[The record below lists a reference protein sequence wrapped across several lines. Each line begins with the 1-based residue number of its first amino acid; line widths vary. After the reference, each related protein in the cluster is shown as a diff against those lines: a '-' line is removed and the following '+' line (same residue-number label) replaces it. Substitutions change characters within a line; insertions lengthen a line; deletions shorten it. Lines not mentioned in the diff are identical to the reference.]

1 MDYPLLLGGEE
12 RGILKLERQGLYTL
26 IEAAAPGAEGLVRLW
41 VQGGGEE
48 TYLGVMEPR
57 SGGLYLRRKL
67 SRLEMSGFPEKIER
81 ASDSR
86 LEEVYIIKEQ
96 ATEKD
101 GGEPCPGEEFG
112 EGIEKEAPAGRGE
125 KQPEEDGT
133 PPGLYRGREEE
144 APGGRGEKQPE
155 EDGTPP
161 GLYRGRE
168 EEAPGGRG
176 EKQPGENGAGQPPED
191 RMREEA
197 QLSLNKALEAQEEL
211 LWTARRDGSLIARVG
226 EHYLVAL
233 PARLRSLPPG
243 ARLRRI
249 GGREYLLFVY

>member
-112 EGIEKEAPAGRGE
+112 EGIEKEAPAGREE

-133 PPGLYRGREEE
+133 PPGLCRGREEE
-144 APGGRGEKQPE
+144 AP
-155 EDGTPP
+155 D
-161 GLYRGRE
+161 GRE
-168 EEAPGGRG
+168 

-197 QLSLNKALEAQEEL
+197 QLSLNRALEAQEEL

-233 PARLRSLPPG
+233 PASLRSLPPG

>member
-1 MDYPLLLGGEE
+1 M
-12 RGILKLERQGLYTL
+12 
-26 IEAAAPGAEGLVRLW
+26 
-41 VQGGGEE
+41 
-48 TYLGVMEPR
+48 
-57 SGGLYLRRKL
+57 
-67 SRLEMSGFPEKIER
+67 
-81 ASDSR
+81 
-86 LEEVYIIKEQ
+86 
-96 ATEKD
+96 EKD

-133 PPGLYRGREEE
+133 PPGLCRGREEE
-144 APGGRGEKQPE
+144 APA
-155 EDGTPP
+155 
-161 GLYRGRE
+161 GRE
-168 EEAPGGRG
+168 

-197 QLSLNKALEAQEEL
+197 QLSLNRALEAQEEM

-233 PARLRSLPPG
+233 PASLRSLPPG

>member
-67 SRLEMSGFPEKIER
+67 SRLEMSGFPERIER

-112 EGIEKEAPAGRGE
+112 EGIEKEAPDGREE

-144 APGGRGEKQPE
+144 APGGR
-155 EDGTPP
+155 
-161 GLYRGRE
+161 R
-168 EEAPGGRG
+168 

-197 QLSLNKALEAQEEL
+197 QLSLNRALEAQEEL

-233 PARLRSLPPG
+233 PASLRSLPPG

>member
-26 IEAAAPGAEGLVRLW
+26 IEAAALGAEGLVRLW

-144 APGGRGEKQPE
+144 AP
-155 EDGTPP
+155 D
-161 GLYRGRE
+161 GRE
-168 EEAPGGRG
+168 

-197 QLSLNKALEAQEEL
+197 QLSLNRALEAQEEL

-233 PARLRSLPPG
+233 PASLRSLPPG

>member
-48 TYLGVMEPR
+48 AYLGVREPR
-57 SGGLYLRRKL
+57 SGGVDLRRKL

-144 APGGRGEKQPE
+144 AP
-155 EDGTPP
+155 D
-161 GLYRGRE
+161 GRE
-168 EEAPGGRG
+168 

-197 QLSLNKALEAQEEL
+197 QLSLNRALEAQEEL

-233 PARLRSLPPG
+233 PASLRSLPPG

>member
-96 ATEKD
+96 AMEKD

-133 PPGLYRGREEE
+133 PPGLCRGREEE
-144 APGGRGEKQPE
+144 APGGRS
-155 EDGTPP
+155 
-161 GLYRGRE
+161 
-168 EEAPGGRG
+168 

-197 QLSLNKALEAQEEL
+197 QLSLNRALEAQEEL

-233 PARLRSLPPG
+233 PASLRSLPPG

>member
-41 VQGGGEE
+41 VQGGEE
-48 TYLGVMEPR
+48 EAYLGVMEPR

-133 PPGLYRGREEE
+133 PPGLCRGREEE
-144 APGGRGEKQPE
+144 APGGR
-155 EDGTPP
+155 
-161 GLYRGRE
+161 R
-168 EEAPGGRG
+168 

-197 QLSLNKALEAQEEL
+197 QLSLNRALEAQEEL

-233 PARLRSLPPG
+233 PASLRSLPPG

>member
-86 LEEVYIIKEQ
+86 LEEVYIIKKQ

-133 PPGLYRGREEE
+133 PPGLCRGREEE
-144 APGGRGEKQPE
+144 APGGR
-155 EDGTPP
+155 
-161 GLYRGRE
+161 R
-168 EEAPGGRG
+168 

-197 QLSLNKALEAQEEL
+197 KLSLNRALEAQEEL

-233 PARLRSLPPG
+233 PASLRSLPPG

>member
-144 APGGRGEKQPE
+144 AP
-155 EDGTPP
+155 D
-161 GLYRGRE
+161 GRE
-168 EEAPGGRG
+168 

-197 QLSLNKALEAQEEL
+197 QLSLNRALEAQEEL

-233 PARLRSLPPG
+233 PASLRSLPPG

-249 GGREYLLFVY
+249 GGRDYLLFVY

>member
-86 LEEVYIIKEQ
+86 LEEVYIIKKQ

-133 PPGLYRGREEE
+133 PPGLCRGREEE
-144 APGGRGEKQPE
+144 AP
-155 EDGTPP
+155 D
-161 GLYRGRE
+161 GRE
-168 EEAPGGRG
+168 

-197 QLSLNKALEAQEEL
+197 QLSLNRALEAQEEL

-233 PARLRSLPPG
+233 PASLRSLPPG

>member
-1 MDYPLLLGGEE
+1 MPQAEK
-12 RGILKLERQGLYTL
+12 RT
-26 IEAAAPGAEGLVRLW
+26 AAPAH
-41 VQGGGEE
+41 
-48 TYLGVMEPR
+48 PH
-57 SGGLYLRRKL
+57 K
-67 SRLEMSGFPEKIER
+67 
-81 ASDSR
+81 
-86 LEEVYIIKEQ
+86 
-96 ATEKD
+96 
-101 GGEPCPGEEFG
+101 
-112 EGIEKEAPAGRGE
+112 KEAPAGRGE

-144 APGGRGEKQPE
+144 AP
-155 EDGTPP
+155 D
-161 GLYRGRE
+161 GRE
-168 EEAPGGRG
+168 

-197 QLSLNKALEAQEEL
+197 QLSLNRALEAQEEL

-233 PARLRSLPPG
+233 PASLRSLPPG

>member
-26 IEAAAPGAEGLVRLW
+26 IEAAALGAEGLVRLW

-133 PPGLYRGREEE
+133 PPGLCRGREEE
-144 APGGRGEKQPE
+144 APDE
-155 EDGTPP
+155 
-161 GLYRGRE
+161 RE
-168 EEAPGGRG
+168 

-197 QLSLNKALEAQEEL
+197 QLSLNRALEAQEEL

-233 PARLRSLPPG
+233 PASLRSLPPG

>member
-48 TYLGVMEPR
+48 AYLGVMEPR

-86 LEEVYIIKEQ
+86 LEKVYIIKEQ

-133 PPGLYRGREEE
+133 PPGLYREREEE
-144 APGGRGEKQPE
+144 AP
-155 EDGTPP
+155 D
-161 GLYRGRE
+161 GRE
-168 EEAPGGRG
+168 

-191 RMREEA
+191 RMWEEA
-197 QLSLNKALEAQEEL
+197 QLSLNRALEAQEEL

-233 PARLRSLPPG
+233 PASLRSLPPG

>member
-26 IEAAAPGAEGLVRLW
+26 IEAAALGAEGLVRLW

-48 TYLGVMEPR
+48 AYLGVMEPR

-144 APGGRGEKQPE
+144 APGGR
-155 EDGTPP
+155 
-161 GLYRGRE
+161 R
-168 EEAPGGRG
+168 

-197 QLSLNKALEAQEEL
+197 QLSLNRALEAQEEL

-233 PARLRSLPPG
+233 PASLRSLPPG

>member
-48 TYLGVMEPR
+48 AYLGVMEPR

-86 LEEVYIIKEQ
+86 LEEVYIIKKQ
-96 ATEKD
+96 AMEKD

-133 PPGLYRGREEE
+133 PPGLCRGREEE
-144 APGGRGEKQPE
+144 APA
-155 EDGTPP
+155 
-161 GLYRGRE
+161 GRE
-168 EEAPGGRG
+168 

-197 QLSLNKALEAQEEL
+197 QLSLNRALEAQEEL

-233 PARLRSLPPG
+233 PASLRSLPPG